1 MANIKS
7 AIKRV
12 KTTEKAEARN
22 ISQKSAMRTAVKNA
36 KTAVSNNADNKNE
49 LVSLAVKLVDKAAQ
63 SNLIHSNKADRIKSQ
78 LMLYL
83 KNNQSCR
90 P

>member
-22 ISQKSAMRTAVKNA
+22 IS
-36 KTAVSNNADNKNE
+36 
-49 LVSLAVKLVDKAAQ
+49 
-63 SNLIHSNKADRIKSQ
+63 
-78 LMLYL
+78 
-83 KNNQSCR
+83 
-90 P
+90 

>member
-22 ISQKSAMRTAVKNA
+22 ISQKECNA
-36 KTAVSNNADNKNE
+36 YS
-49 LVSLAVKLVDKAAQ
+49 S
-63 SNLIHSNKADRIKSQ
+63 
-78 LMLYL
+78 
-83 KNNQSCR
+83 
-90 P
+90 

>member
-49 LVSLAVKLVDKAAQ
+49 LVSLTVKLVDKAAQ

-78 LMLYL
+78 LMTAN
-83 KNNQSCR
+83 K
-90 P
+90 

>member
-12 KTTEKAEARN
+12 KTTEKARCN

-78 LMLYL
+78 LMTAN
-83 KNNQSCR
+83 K
-90 P
+90 

>member
-63 SNLIHSNKADRIKSQ
+63 SNLIHLNKADRIKSQ
-78 LMLYL
+78 LMTAN
-83 KNNQSCR
+83 K
-90 P
+90 

>member
-63 SNLIHSNKADRIKSQ
+63 SNLIHSNKADRIKSVSFIH
-78 LMLYL
+78 LMLPTTY
-83 KNNQSCR
+83 SV
-90 P
+90 

>member
-22 ISQKSAMRTAVKNA
+22 ISQRVQCVQQL
-36 KTAVSNNADNKNE
+36 KTLKQ
-49 LVSLAVKLVDKAAQ
+49 LFQ
-63 SNLIHSNKADRIKSQ
+63 ITLIIK
-78 LMLYL
+78 
-83 KNNQSCR
+83 
-90 P
+90 

>member
-1 MANIKS
+1 MTS
-7 AIKRV
+7 ASS
-12 KTTEKAEARN
+12 
-22 ISQKSAMRTAVKNA
+22 ISKNA

-78 LMLYL
+78 LMTAN
-83 KNNQSCR
+83 K
-90 P
+90 

>member
-63 SNLIHSNKADRIKSQ
+63 SNLIHSNKAGRIKSQ
-78 LMLYL
+78 LMTAN
-83 KNNQSCR
+83 K
-90 P
+90 

>member
-63 SNLIHSNKADRIKSQ
+63 SNLIHSNKADRINSQ
-78 LMLYL
+78 LMTAN
-83 KNNQSCR
+83 K
-90 P
+90 

>member
-78 LMLYL
+78 LMTANLSL
-83 KNNQSCR
+83 IHI
-90 P
+90 

>member
-63 SNLIHSNKADRIKSQ
+63 SNLIHSNKADRRLFYLRHQQ
-78 LMLYL
+78 LIHV
-83 KNNQSCR
+83 ST
-90 P
+90 

>member
-1 MANIKS
+1 MNSLLGGDRNGKYRES

-36 KTAVSNNADNKNE
+36 KTSYFF
-49 LVSLAVKLVDKAAQ
+49 Q
-63 SNLIHSNKADRIKSQ
+63 
-78 LMLYL
+78 
-83 KNNQSCR
+83 
-90 P
+90 

>member
-12 KTTEKAEARN
+12 KTTEKAKARN

-78 LMLYL
+78 LMTAN
-83 KNNQSCR
+83 K
-90 P
+90 

>member
-78 LMLYL
+78 LMQI
-83 KNNQSCR
+83 NNLFK
-90 P
+90 

>member
-12 KTTEKAEARN
+12 KTTEKAEAHN

-78 LMLYL
+78 LMTAN
-83 KNNQSCR
+83 K
-90 P
+90 

>member
-22 ISQKSAMRTAVKNA
+22 ISQKSAMRTAVKTL
-36 KTAVSNNADNKNE
+36 KQLFQIT
-49 LVSLAVKLVDKAAQ
+49 
-63 SNLIHSNKADRIKSQ
+63 LIIK
-78 LMLYL
+78 M
-83 KNNQSCR
+83 N
-90 P
+90 

>member
-36 KTAVSNNADNKNE
+36 KTAVSNN
-49 LVSLAVKLVDKAAQ
+49 
-63 SNLIHSNKADRIKSQ
+63 
-78 LMLYL
+78 
-83 KNNQSCR
+83 
-90 P
+90 

>member
-63 SNLIHSNKADRIKSQ
+63 SNLIHSNKAVRIKSQ
-78 LMLYL
+78 LMTAN
-83 KNNQSCR
+83 K
-90 P
+90 

>member
-63 SNLIHSNKADRIKSQ
+63 SNLIHSNKADRIQSQ
-78 LMLYL
+78 LMTAN
-83 KNNQSCR
+83 K
-90 P
+90 

>member
-63 SNLIHSNKADRIKSQ
+63 SNLIHSNKDDRTKPQ
-78 LMLYL
+78 LMTAN
-83 KNNQSCR
+83 K
-90 P
+90 

>member
-1 MANIKS
+1 MFPTQFIKS

-78 LMLYL
+78 LMTAN
-83 KNNQSCR
+83 K
-90 P
+90 